1 MLQTG
6 FARMDITP
14 HMGVSLR
21 GQYFARYA
29 DGVLDPLLGTAIA
42 FCDGET
48 KAVLMSLDNIGIPQL
63 LQDRL
68 RQTVATYMELPREAV
83 FIACTH
89 IHQGPGTSKET
100 GEIVEPEYVNWL
112 EKRLCDIA
120 FLAMQDLAPTT
131 MQYTHGKVED
141 VAFVRRYRMKDGSA
155 KTNPGWQNP
164 NIVAPIGTPDEQST
178 LLILKREEKPEI
190 GIVNFQVHPDVIGG
204 TKISADYPKFVRDTY
219 EANVPNSLCMYIN
232 GANGDL
238 NHIDVRLGPG
248 QNRHGY
254 ERSKYMGRKIAM
266 SVIANYPLA
275 RPLTGEKVR
284 FGQSELLCTYNKGKP
299 EEMEDALWLYDLYL
313 KEGHKAAGAAAKEKG
328 ILSVPAAVRIVNIK
342 DEPDEKA
349 LHVTALAVGD
359 AVFAGFPGEPF
370 TQIGKSVKQA
380 SPFAVTLIACAA
392 NGYEDYFP
400 MLDSFIEGGYESE
413 SAMYMA
419 GTAER
424 MIEASSDLIRTL
436 K

>member
-42 FCDGET
+42 FSDGET

-68 RQTVATYMELPREAV
+68 RQTVAAYLEIPREAV

-89 IHQGPGTSKET
+89 THLGPHTSEET
-100 GEIVEPEYVNWL
+100 GRIVEPEYVNWL

-131 MQYTHGKVED
+131 MRYTHGRVED
-141 VAFVRRYRMKDGSA
+141 VAFVRRYRMKDGTA

-164 NIVAPIGTPDEQST
+164 NILHPIGTPDEEST
-178 LLILKREEKPEI
+178 LLILKREGKPEI
-190 GIVNFQVHPDVIGG
+190 GIINFQVHPDVIGG

-238 NHIDVRLGPG
+238 NHVDVRLGPDQLRG
-248 QNRHGY
+248 GY

-266 SVIANYPLA
+266 SVIANYALAQPLEGD
-275 RPLTGEKVR
+275 RVR
-284 FGQSELLCTYNKGKP
+284 FGQQELLCKYNKGNP
-299 EEMEDALWLYDLYL
+299 EHMGEAERIYAIYQT
-313 KEGHKAAGAAAKEKG
+313 EGHKVAIADAKENG
-328 ILSVPAAVRIVNIK
+328 IMTMWAAVRMMNLK
-342 DEPDEKA
+342 DEPDDKN
-349 LHVTALAVGD
+349 LHITALAVGD
-359 AVFAGFPGEPF
+359 AVVAGFPGEPF
-370 TQIGKSVKQA
+370 TQIGKSVKQG

-400 MLDSFIEGGYESE
+400 MQDAFTEGGYESE
-413 SAMYMA
+413 SALYVA

-424 MIEASSDLIRTL
+424 MIEGSLNLIHTL
-436 K
+436 I